1 MRRGELRCIMT
12 GTPAEYQDCLSRK
25 IPLDRCCQ
33 PVPVPIATVE
43 ETRAILGGLRD
54 RYEKYHRV
62 RFTDEALATV
72 AELADRHLPG
82 ALPGKALLLLDHA
95 GARGRGKG
103 ADASREVRDNIAR
116 LEEQIERLN
125 LEKESAVAQHS
136 FDHAAQLRDRAD
148 RLKKQ
153 REALSNEEKRVR
165 QTHGGTIEA
174 ADVADEAADVADP
187 LTQLTSD
194 TPPPEGSSFIAPV
207 DGPET

>member
-62 RFTDEALATV
+62 RFTDEVLAV
-72 AELADRHLPG
+72 GAELAARPLPG

-174 ADVADEAADVADP
+174 ADVADT

-207 DGPET
+207 DGPAT